1 MFLFVIIFELFI
13 CPYFIIP
20 LFILIWI
27 TSFYFLRIVY
37 GFLNIRTVQKMQ
49 MIFIEIQINVTSI
62 LKLMILISI
71 VDVLLCLFGF
81 LLHQPFIHLIF
92 ASLFIYLNKIHEH

>member
-1 MFLFVIIFELFI
+1 
-13 CPYFIIP
+13 
-20 LFILIWI
+20 
-27 TSFYFLRIVY
+27 
-37 GFLNIRTVQKMQ
+37 MQ

-92 ASLFIYLNKIHEH
+92 ASLFI